1 MQDSNID
8 INHLRTFFVHS
19 KEWLSISGLESYLGT
34 SRGAISRFIFQKQ
47 KNGSPQGLGQ
57 YEEIVLKWVRLETNY
72 DPNRQYG
79 QIV

>member
-1 MQDSNID
+1 MKDSID

-47 KNGSPQGLGQ
+47 KT
-57 YEEIVLKWVRLETNY
+57 ETRKGWGNMKKEF
-72 DPNRQYG
+72 
-79 QIV
+79 